1 MSESSSSRELMKTF
15 DYYYYMNVRF
25 STNVELRTVHGGNTP
40 NFINMKSNNKK
51 LLSHRLY
58 ELFRGTKLH
67 GIVFIQFLGA
77 LKMFLG
83 SDRQNSKD
91 LISGFYRN
99 YSMEALSGSNH
110 SVELDLFY
118 TRDMAK

>member
-15 DYYYYMNVRF
+15 EYFYYMNVTF
-25 STNVELRTVHGGNTP
+25 STNELRTVHGGNIP

-58 ELFRGTKLH
+58 ELFCGTKFH
-67 GIVFIQFLGA
+67 GIVCIQFLGA

-91 LISGFYRN
+91 VISGFYRN
-99 YSMEALSGSNH
+99 YCMEALSRSNH

-118 TRDMAK
+118 TRDMVK